1 MEDIEIAIIGGGPAG
16 ITAGIYASRSGKKTV
31 IFENEVLGGQ
41 ITKSSDIE
49 NYPGIT
55 KAVDGLTFMED
66 WKKQV
71 KGFGAEVV
79 NKKVISM
86 DKKGDLFELT
96 LANKDIV
103 KAKSVIVATGSTYKR
118 AGVKGEDEFYGKGV
132 SNCAT
137 CDGFF
142 YRGKEVAL
150 LGGGETALEEA
161 LFLSNIASKVY
172 VIHRREEFRATPRIQ
187 EKVKARDNII
197 FKTPCEI
204 EEIKGD
210 NMGVNKLIIKDLQT
224 SEVSELEVP
233 GIFVFIGMTIR
244 NSVIKKDNGEFFCEV
259 TSEGKIKVDLEMK
272 SSVDGLFAAGDIRE
286 KSLNQVVIAA
296 GDGAVAAMGA
306 IKYLEGH

>member
-16 ITAGIYASRSGKKTV
+16 ITAGIYASRSGKKAV
-31 IFENEVLGGQ
+31 IFEYEVLGGQ

-71 KGFGAEVV
+71 KNFGTEIV
-79 NKKVISM
+79 NKKVVSI
-86 DKKGDLFELT
+86 DKNGELFELT

-118 AGVKGEDEFYGKGV
+118 AGIKGEDEFYGKGV

-142 YRGKEVAL
+142 YKGKEVAL
-150 LGGGETALEEA
+150 VGGGETALEEA

-187 EKVKARDNII
+187 EKVRARDNIV
-197 FKTPCEI
+197 FKTPFAI
-204 EEIKGD
+204 EEIMGD
-210 NMGVNKLIIKDLQT
+210 KMGVNKLRLKDLKT

-244 NSVIKKDNGEFFCEV
+244 NDLIKRESGEFFCDV

-272 SSVDGLFAAGDIRE
+272 SSVEGLFAAGDIRE
-286 KSLNQVVIAA
+286 SSLNQVVIAA
-296 GDGAVAAMGA
+296 GDGATAAMSA
-306 IKYLEGH
+306 IKYLEEH